1 MGNNATAN
9 PTQGG
14 KAENTTHRRS
24 NWGANP
30 GEGGE
35 KWGTT
40 KKMKEKKSRQKQ
52 SRKMEAAL
60 KTGNIYLWR

>member
-35 KWGTT
+35 K
-40 KKMKEKKSRQKQ
+40 
-52 SRKMEAAL
+52 
-60 KTGNIYLWR
+60 